1 MEGGQG
7 QWAASCGGAA
17 SGAVRRREGAMVRR
31 RRVERQTEG
40 GALRNGDKERKTN
53 SRSGI
58 RRYRGEN
65 GSRRGENGS
74 RGRALGKA
82 FYGGAGSMKNAEA
95 SSTRSSVPLL
105 VSAEVRFLRH
115 MAETSRKEAR
125 PFYFS
130 PFFGGGL
137 SPLPSYSC
145 IGLRSAVP
153 GLHPRQL
160 YLPACHFC
168 AGSSSCH
175 FGASSSIP
183 DFGVGSSFSHR
194 RASSSI
200 SHFGAGSSISR
211 SWCRSCSS
219 CSRSLSWN
227 PGWSNSFCS
236 LRFCVSHR
244 AFSLQVAIFICFLE
258 VLVLGC
264 KCNRPIQT
272 GTERLPGV
280 QVPLN

>member
-1 MEGGQG
+1 
-7 QWAASCGGAA
+7 
-17 SGAVRRREGAMVRR
+17 
-31 RRVERQTEG
+31 
-40 GALRNGDKERKTN
+40 
-53 SRSGI
+53 
-58 RRYRGEN
+58 
-65 GSRRGENGS
+65 
-74 RGRALGKA
+74 
-82 FYGGAGSMKNAEA
+82 MKNAEA

-227 PGWSNSFCS
+227 PGWSSFFKLFFFFEFFLFAAFLCFS
-236 LRFCVSHR
+236 PCLLAAGGDFHLFPGGVGSWLQMQPTHSDWNGEVAGGSSPLELNDDDDVVELRNTDAC
-244 AFSLQVAIFICFLE
+244 
-258 VLVLGC
+258 
-264 KCNRPIQT
+264 IQFH
-272 GTERLPGV
+272 
-280 QVPLN
+280 